1 VIEVLDARRTPS
13 TPSMTIYLKK
23 EYAKDE
29 KKVRKIAAELIEV
42 KLNDLISDTVMDL
55 LNTRLL
61 FTLDKGAL
69 RNYNVKP
76 KQVEEMLKKV
86 YKSADVKL
94 LKDGRIRI
102 KLKTEDVGE
111 MYKFK
116 SKVLDTYIKGVPGIT
131 HVLPIK
137 DKKEWI
143 IKTAGTNLKKVL
155 ELPYVDSERTISND
169 IFEIAKVLGIEA
181 ARNAIINEVKDVL
194 DRQGIDVDIRHLMLI
209 ADTMTFDGKI
219 RGITRYGITSQKSSI
234 LARASFE
241 IPLKHIFSAA
251 VKNEVDPLQG
261 VVENVMI
268 NQPVPVGTGIPKLIY
283 KVKRSGDKG

>member
-1 VIEVLDARRTPS
+1 
-13 TPSMTIYLKK
+13 
-23 EYAKDE
+23 
-29 KKVRKIAAELIEV
+29 
-42 KLNDLISDTVMDL
+42 
-55 LNTRLL
+55 
-61 FTLDKGAL
+61 TLDKGAL

-94 LKDGRIRI
+94 LKDGRIRV

-111 MYKFK
+111 MYKLK
-116 SKVLDTYIKGVPGIT
+116 SKVLDTYIKGVPGVT
-131 HVLPIK
+131 HVLPIR

-181 ARNAIINEVKDVL
+181 ARNAIINEVKEVL
-194 DRQGIDVDIRHLMLI
+194 DRQGIEVDIRHLMLI

-251 VKNEVDPLQG
+251 VRNEVDPLQG

-283 KVKRSGDKG
+283 KVKRSGDKE